1 MEKGNPLNSA
11 SGERSFQLPLLWWL
25 IYLSKLQRPHKVVGD
40 LNREDSLL
48 GDSLHLA
55 SESFLGDPNLANPQ
69 MHMPLRRS
77 ATFERGWGQLTVS
90 E

>member
-1 MEKGNPLNSA
+1 M
-11 SGERSFQLPLLWWL
+11 
-25 IYLSKLQRPHKVVGD
+25 VGD

-55 SESFLGDPNLANPQ
+55 SESFLVDPNLANPQ